1 MAQKKDKVFA
11 VANRKGGVAKTT
23 TAVNLAYGLSR
34 KLMTP
39 VDPNDLPQEQ
49 RGRLVQVGDSWYAI
63 AGHVL
68 LIDLDPQSNCASAL
82 GVQPNGADLGEL
94 LAGRQTIKQSVIPAD
109 RTADGYPRPNLW
121 LLPSSDSLV
130 DVKTELIAQSVG
142 RALSSRGGG
151 DVRSGLLNILVDRLA
166 PAAGR
171 FSYIIMDCPPTLDAF
186 SEAVYHFAD
195 AAIVPVKVDFMST
208 SGAGQHLHDI
218 RRVQMDGI
226 DIKIHT
232 LVPTFYVAQYKLDQ
246 DMLESLRQRYGKN
259 TVAEPIPRS
268 QKVAEAPAHGGLT
281 LFEFDPRCET
291 KATAAYQELVDR
303 IYHG

>member
-39 VDPNDLPQEQ
+39 VDPNDVPEEQ
-49 RGRLVQVGDSWYAI
+49 RGRLVQAGDNWYAI
-63 AGHVL
+63 TGHVL
-68 LIDLDPQSNCASAL
+68 LIDLDPQSNCASSL
-82 GVQPNGADLGEL
+82 GIQPNGADLGEL
-94 LAGRQTIKQSVIPAD
+94 LAGRQTIKQSVVPAD
-109 RTADGYPRPNLW
+109 RAADGYPRPNLW

-151 DVRSGLLNILVDRLA
+151 DVRSGLLNILTDRLG

-171 FSYIIMDCPPTLDAF
+171 FSYIIMDLPATLDAF

-195 AAIVPVKVDFMST
+195 AGIVPVKVDFMST
-208 SGAGQHLHDI
+208 SGAGPQPA
-218 RRVQMDGI
+218 RNSRVPMDGI
-226 DIKIHT
+226 DFKFQ
-232 LVPTFYVAQYKLDQ
+232 PCATFYVANTSQQ
-246 DMLESLRQRYGKN
+246 ECSIVPNARPTRRQASPK
-259 TVAEPIPRS
+259 
-268 QKVAEAPAHGGLT
+268 QKCRAPPGA
-281 LFEFDPRCET
+281 DPSIHP
-291 KATAAYQELVDR
+291 A
-303 IYHG
+303 